1 MRSLFM
7 ILVLVFGFSMLSGCT
22 CHFQAGKVDS
32 HKCEVI
38 KCVECNCPCDP
49 CHKCTCK
56 VGECKCK
63 DCPGIAKA
71 KAKPKKKCCENHD
84 KDKDEKKDEVLPEPK
99 KVEDCP
105 EKN

>member
-1 MRSLFM
+1 MRSLLMSF
-7 ILVLVFGFSMLSGCT
+7 VLVFGFVMLSGCT

-38 KCVECNCPCDP
+38 KCEACDCPCDP
-49 CHKCTCK
+49 CQSKCICK

-63 DCPGIAKA
+63 DCPGIAKV
-71 KAKPKKKCCENHD
+71 KAKFKKKCCEKHE
-84 KDKDEKKDEVLPEPK
+84 DEKKVEVLPEPK

-105 EKN
+105 EKD